1 MDLYQGMDLYLMYIK
16 VERGLA
22 TNTVEAYAGDLR
34 VFHDYA
40 VKNDI
45 SETDT
50 VTPRMVVDYL
60 LWLSRKGLSSRTQAR
75 RLVALRG
82 MFKFLCGY
90 HHLSRDPTAAVEL
103 PRLGR
108 RLPTV
113 LSTDEVERLLAAPD
127 RRTLRGSRDAAM
139 LETLYATGIR
149 VSELVNLGLSDLNL
163 ERGYVM
169 VMGKGSKQR
178 LVPIGETAL
187 ELIEQYL
194 VDVRP
199 SWDRG
204 HPGLFLTQRRR
215 TMTRQGFWKLIKRY
229 ALAAEINHPLSPHK
243 LRHSF
248 ATHLLDGGADLRAVQ
263 EMLGHADISTT
274 QIYTHVSQARIRQM
288 YDAHHPRA

>member
-1 MDLYQGMDLYLMYIK
+1 MYIK

-22 TNTVEAYAGDLR
+22 ANTVVAYAGDLA
-34 VFHDYA
+34 VFIDYA
-40 VKNDI
+40 EKNDLSQTGEI
-45 SETDT
+45 
-50 VTPRMVVDYL
+50 TPRVVVDYL
-60 LWLSRKGLSSRTQAR
+60 LWLNGQGLSSRTQSR

-82 MFKFLCGY
+82 MFKFLCGH
-90 HHLSRDPTAAVEL
+90 HHLDRDPTAAVEL

-113 LSTDEVERLLAAPD
+113 LTTDDVERLLAAPD
-127 RRTLRGSRDAAM
+127 RRTLRGLRDAAM

-178 LVPIGETAL
+178 LVPIGETAM

-194 VDVRP
+194 ADVRP
-199 SWDRG
+199 TWDRG

-215 TMTRQGFWKLIKRY
+215 TMTRQGFWKLIKRH
-229 ALAAEINHPLSPHK
+229 AVTAGITRGLSPHK

-248 ATHLLDGGADLRAVQ
+248 ATHLLDRGADLRAVQ

-288 YDAHHPRA
+288 YNDHHPRA

>member
-1 MDLYQGMDLYLMYIK
+1 MDLHLGIDLYLMFIK

-34 VFHDYA
+34 VFYDYA
-40 VKNDI
+40 AERDI
-45 SETDT
+45 SETDV

-60 LWLSRKGLSSRTQAR
+60 LWLNRKGLSSRTQAR

-113 LSTDEVERLLAAPD
+113 LSTDDVERLLAAPD
-127 RRTLRGSRDAAM
+127 RRTLRGARDAAM

-178 LVPIGETAL
+178 LVPIGEIAM
-187 ELIEQYL
+187 ELIEEYL
-194 VDVRP
+194 ADVRP
-199 SWDRG
+199 TWDRG
-204 HPGLFLTQRRR
+204 HPGLFLTARRR

-229 ALAAEINHPLSPHK
+229 ALAADITHPLSPHK

-248 ATHLLDGGADLRAVQ
+248 ATHLLDRGADLRAVQ